1 MNREFRF
8 DSTALS
14 QSMNRGLYQVMIG
27 GKTNFISVS
36 IGCHFCLSI
45 LAALKPAGLFP
56 FL

>member
-8 DSTALS
+8 DCTVVS
-14 QSMNRGLYQVMIG
+14 QSKNRGLYQILPG
-27 GKTNFISVS
+27 GKANFMSVN